1 MWVGGVG
8 EEIHVL
14 IPIFLFN
21 GLSAAT
27 PHNLDEGVAPETSL
41 HETAKARQTLNPK
54 P

>member
-14 IPIFLFN
+14 IPIFHFN

-27 PHNLDEGVAPETSL
+27 PHNLDEGVAPETSFC
-41 HETAKARQTLNPK
+41 ETAKARQTLNPK

>member
-8 EEIHVL
+8 EEMYVQL
-14 IPIFLFN
+14 PSFLFN

-41 HETAKARQTLNPK
+41 RETARARQTLNPK